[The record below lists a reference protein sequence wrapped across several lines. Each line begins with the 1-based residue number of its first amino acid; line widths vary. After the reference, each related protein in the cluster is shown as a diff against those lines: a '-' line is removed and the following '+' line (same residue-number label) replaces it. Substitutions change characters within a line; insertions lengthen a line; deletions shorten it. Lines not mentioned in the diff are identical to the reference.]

1 MTVFVGDAAAQTELC
16 RKHGVYADDI
26 AARINEA
33 SADDDNIGDIILEM
47 TADGYYTV
55 IEDYKEEITV

>member
-1 MTVFVGDAAAQTELC
+1 MSRHKQSYAASMAFC
-16 RKHGVYADDI
+16 ADDI